1 MNAMY
6 EYCNNQY
13 PQTKFKYKLFDETD
27 FLNNFELFLKQNEI
41 EMVVIPN
48 KKRNIF
54 TRLFNPSIAH
64 RILFHTD
71 IPMLVVPIK

>member
-48 KKRNIF
+48 KKRNII

-71 IPMLVVPIK
+71 IPMLGVPIK